1 MIPQRK
7 WCGPSLLWSLHSYSI
22 YHPPIPLKKGMAQ
35 SLLSWM
41 KYKIVD
47 FSWENTQQSYT
58 TTTHTTTAQ
67 QTPGN
72 LSLLTVSTAPKSSP
86 PWSPTPAEPWS
97 PTTVDPG
104 SSSDFVEVTGMSGEW
119 EAWSW
124 SPECL
129 KSCSPEC
136 LFLWSGSQESLL
148 SLLGGGGVS
157 EMVMTVLVRV
167 EVPRSEGKLEME
179 NPGEGFL
186 STGEGWSLSNSAWN
200 AGSEI
205 KKTRNSNEAPYMIF
219 KYHISIN
226 FSGGSNFGIITEA
239 LQLAKIEY
247 R

>member
-1 MIPQRK
+1 MVWPH
-7 WCGPSLLWSLHSYSI
+7 LWYSI
-22 YHPPIPLKKGMAQ
+22 YHCPFKNGVAP
-35 SLLSWM
+35 SLLFLIWSH
-41 KYKIVD
+41 KENGVALRCYGPFIVIQYKIVD

-72 LSLLTVSTAPKSSP
+72 LSLLTISTAPKSSP
-86 PWSPTPAEPWS
+86 PWSPTPAELWS
-97 PTTVDPG
+97 LTSVDPG

-119 EAWSW
+119 EAWSR

-200 AGSEI
+200 AGSE
-205 KKTRNSNEAPYMIF
+205 
-219 KYHISIN
+219 
-226 FSGGSNFGIITEA
+226 
-239 LQLAKIEY
+239 
-247 R
+247 